1 MSTGYLVVLEGDDA
15 SGYSAYSPDLPG
27 VIATGATP
35 EECEALM
42 REAIVFHIEG
52 LIEDGD
58 PVPPPSN
65 AAAQMPA
72 PGPGRDG
79 LTVLITSQ
87 HDQLETAPGKTR

>member
-1 MSTGYLVVLEGDDA
+1 MRMTTTERRADRDGLRRSDRRGADELRGV
-15 SGYSAYSPDLPG
+15 SPDLPG
-27 VIATGATP
+27 VVAAGETR

-65 AAAQMPA
+65 ATAVVFVDPAAA
-72 PGPGRDG
+72 
-79 LTVLITSQ
+79 
-87 HDQLETAPGKTR
+87 